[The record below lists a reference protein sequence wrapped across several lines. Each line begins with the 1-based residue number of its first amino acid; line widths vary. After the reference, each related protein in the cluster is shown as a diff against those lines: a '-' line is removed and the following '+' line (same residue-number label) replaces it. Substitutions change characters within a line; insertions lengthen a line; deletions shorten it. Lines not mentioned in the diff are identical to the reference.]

1 MRAGLDQE
9 MPGFAYLN
17 ASGLN
22 ASLASGAL
30 TMAELDDSAGRI
42 LTALFAIGAFDRVNT
57 NTPDD
62 NVATAEHHAIAAEL
76 SARSTVLLKNDGPL
90 LPLRRPSAREGG
102 AADAADKVSIAVIGH
117 EALGVTV
124 VGGGSGHVTPAN
136 LSGPLDAI
144 RARAGIVGN
153 ASCNRDICVHFS
165 DVTQQRDIAAAVA
178 LAQQATHAI
187 VFVATSSAEGTDRM
201 NLSLSNSCQVRPN
214 AQFRLGLFRSNAR
227 RRW

>member
-1 MRAGLDQE
+1 MHSQSVRAGLDQE

-90 LPLRRPSAREGG
+90 LPLHRPSAREGG
-102 AADAADKVSIAVIGH
+102 QADAADKVSIAVIGH

-136 LSGPLDAI
+136 LSAPLDAI

-153 ASCNRDICVHFS
+153 ASCNSEREICVHFV

-187 VFVATSSAEGTDRM
+187 VFVATSSSEGTDRM
-201 NLSLSNSCQVRPN
+201 NLSLSNSCQVRPKHN
-214 AQFRLGLFRSNAR
+214 SSG
-227 RRW
+227 